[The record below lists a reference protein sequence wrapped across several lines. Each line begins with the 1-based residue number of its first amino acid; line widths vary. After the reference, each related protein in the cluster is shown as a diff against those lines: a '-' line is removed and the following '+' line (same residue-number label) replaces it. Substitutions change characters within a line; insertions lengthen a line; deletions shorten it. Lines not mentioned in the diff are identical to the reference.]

1 MQKNRILSLWGA
13 ALLLASLVSC
23 STARQITIL
32 RDLEYYTPYP
42 AKPVPDLTIQ
52 PGDVLSVSVFSEN
65 PLLAAPF
72 NGTLSTSGTPTGA
85 KAEVTYAVDSLGRIN
100 YPVLGGLKVEG
111 FTTRQIEDEIASRI
125 KALGY
130 IKDPVVNVEL
140 SNFTITILG
149 AGNSVMT
156 VKGPSMDLL
165 KVVAQAGG
173 IGRNIK
179 MDDVMVIRT
188 ENGRRM
194 AYRVN
199 LYSKDIFDSPVFYMR
214 QNDIVY
220 FKPQG
225 WSLRNEATVIMS
237 MVHMGMTLGNII
249 TNYLLWSSK

>member
-1 MQKNRILSLWGA
+1 MQKKQFLSLLTA
-13 ALLLASLVSC
+13 VLAVALLASCATSK
-23 STARQITIL
+23 QITIL
-32 RDLEYYTPYP
+32 RDIEYDTPYP

-52 PGDVLSVSVFSEN
+52 PGDVLSVQVFSEN

-72 NGTLSTSGTPTGA
+72 NGTLSTTGTPTGA

-111 FTTRQIEDEIASRI
+111 LTTRQIEDTIADRI
-125 KALGY
+125 RQLGY

-140 SNFTITILG
+140 SNFTVTILG

-165 KVVAQAGG
+165 KVVAQASG
-173 IGRNIK
+173 ISRSIK
-179 MDDVMVIRT
+179 LDDVMVIRT
-188 ENGRRM
+188 ENGERM

-199 LYSKDIFDSPVFYMR
+199 LYSKDVFDSPVFYLR

-220 FKPQG
+220 FKPKG
-225 WSLRNEATVIMS
+225 WSVSSEFSVFMT

-249 TNYLLWSSK
+249 TNYLLWSNR